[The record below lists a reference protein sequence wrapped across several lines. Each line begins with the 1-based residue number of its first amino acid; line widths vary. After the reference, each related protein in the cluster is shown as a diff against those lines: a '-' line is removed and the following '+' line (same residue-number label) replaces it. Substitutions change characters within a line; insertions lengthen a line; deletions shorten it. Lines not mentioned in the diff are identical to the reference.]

1 MHDYTLIFILSD
13 KPLEKRNDMIGLLF
27 EEHHMATME
36 EIELRGQRQ
45 TQGAPRIY
53 TLSLRGYYNNM
64 DGK

>member
-1 MHDYTLIFILSD
+1 
-13 KPLEKRNDMIGLLF
+13 
-27 EEHHMATME
+27 MATME